1 MRTGSSDTPISGDVA
16 GVEENVEVNEDA
28 DDGGESE
35 SIAIPLKRSA
45 SVSTGSSVPLDRAR
59 GNVLKRGA
67 VSAAG
72 ELVSRP
78 NGMIFIKMRERLF
91 FDDSLDALDR
101 IDASL

>member
-1 MRTGSSDTPISGDVA
+1 
-16 GVEENVEVNEDA
+16 
-28 DDGGESE
+28 
-35 SIAIPLKRSA
+35 
-45 SVSTGSSVPLDRAR
+45 LDRAR